1 MCGRFT
7 IVMTMDELITR
18 YDIDE
23 IIQPF
28 TKPNYNVAPT
38 QMIPAIMNDG
48 EKTKLDQLKWGL
60 IPPWAKNEKIAYTT
74 INARAETVAE
84 KPAFRNAIKRKR
96 CLIPASSFFEW
107 QKIGRDKQ
115 PMRILLKN
123 EDIFSMAG
131 LYEFWRDPEGNIVNS
146 CSIITTTPN
155 ELMADI
161 HNRMPVILKK
171 DDEALWL
178 DPGTTDP
185 EFVRHL
191 LAPYPP
197 EEMKAYPVSKAVGNV
212 RNNGFELIK
221 QLGASEINSL

>member
-7 IVMTMDELITR
+7 IVVTMDELMAR
-18 YDIDE
+18 FDIDE
-23 IIQPF
+23 IISPF
-28 TKPNYNVAPT
+28 NRPNYNVAPT
-38 QMIPAIMNDG
+38 QMIPTILNDG
-48 EKTKLDQLKWGL
+48 EITKLDQLKWGL

-107 QKIGRDKQ
+107 KKVGADKQ

-123 EDIFSMAG
+123 ENIFSMAG
-131 LYEFWRDPEGNIVNS
+131 IYETWRDPEGNVINS

-161 HNRMPVILKK
+161 HDRMPVLLKK
-171 DDEALWL
+171 EDEDLWL
-178 DPGTTDP
+178 DPGMTEPDM
-185 EFVRHL
+185 VRHL
-191 LAPYPP
+191 LVPYQS
-197 EEMKAYPVSKAVGNV
+197 EEMKAYPVSKAV
-212 RNNGFELIK
+212 
-221 QLGASEINSL
+221 